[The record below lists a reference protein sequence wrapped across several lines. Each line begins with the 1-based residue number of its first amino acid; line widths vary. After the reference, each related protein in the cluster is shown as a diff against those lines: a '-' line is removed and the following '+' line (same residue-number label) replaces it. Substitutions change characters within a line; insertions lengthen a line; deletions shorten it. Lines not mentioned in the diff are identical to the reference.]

1 MDRPDPK
8 RYRKPSES
16 SGARLRSAGGLD
28 RIALRPARDASMRMP
43 ASRHGHPHRCVFRQC
58 RHRLRRRH
66 CTRRQCHTVVG
77 HVTRQSRMR
86 CASANGSESESSR
99 HAIVCQSAGSGRTA
113 VKPYFIHS
121 FRPMCN
127 RLPIGMRL
135 HIRTNRPIRIA
146 CARSAQ
152 DRPAQHDCPGRLR
165 HTRLV
170 RASATDR
177 RATHPPASAE
187 TRRGDSGHRLRSASP
202 SGKMIL

>member
-1 MDRPDPK
+1 MDRPDPNA

-43 ASRHGHPHRCVFRQC
+43 ASRHGHPHRCVLRQC

-66 CTRRQCHTVVG
+66 RTRRQRHTVIG
-77 HVTRQSRMR
+77 HVTRQSRLR

-121 FRPMCN
+121 AQCAIAC
-127 RLPIGMRL
+127 LSACDY
-135 HIRTNRPIRIA
+135 TSERIA
-146 CARSAQ
+146 PSASHAPDPPKTAQRGTTALGGCATHASSSP
-152 DRPAQHDCPGRLR
+152 RPPIVA
-165 HTRLV
+165 
-170 RASATDR
+170 A
-177 RATHPPASAE
+177 HPPASAE
-187 TRRGDSGHRLRSASP
+187 TRRDAAMAVIGSGRPHLR
-202 SGKMIL
+202 GR